1 MASIRVKALA
11 DLAPGAMARVAVE
24 EEDIL
29 LVHLEDGVYAVSDI
43 CSHARVSLSGGW
55 LEGDTICC
63 PKHGGKFDAR
73 TGCAI
78 AFPAFTNLR
87 KFPASVRDGQIY
99 VEVDE

>member
-1 MASIRVKALA
+1 MASIRVKALTE
-11 DLAPGAMARVAVE
+11 LTTGTMARVAVE

-29 LVHLEDGVYAVSDI
+29 LVHLEDGVFAVSDI
-43 CSHARVSLSGGW
+43 CSHARVSLSDGS
-55 LEGDTICC
+55 LEGSTICC

-87 KFPASVRDGQIY
+87 KFPVSVRDGEIY